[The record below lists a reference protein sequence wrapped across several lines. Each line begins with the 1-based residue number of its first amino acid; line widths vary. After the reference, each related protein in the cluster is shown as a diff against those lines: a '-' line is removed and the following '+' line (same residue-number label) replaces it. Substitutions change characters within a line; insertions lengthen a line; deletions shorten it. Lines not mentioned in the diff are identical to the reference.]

1 MRLIGRLFILII
13 AVAQVVFGSTAAK
26 AALPVFDPF
35 NYAQN
40 VLTQANTLKMTLNQV
55 RQLAYQL
62 QALELQTQSLR
73 AIPKGVWGEI
83 QSDLTALRQV
93 VERSQNIGYDD
104 LNLSA
109 EFPSAYP
116 GFATT
121 TNYVQAYKLWTRNAL
136 SGIQASLED
145 AGLQDRQTQTE
156 DGVLSKLQAMSDG
169 ATGHLQALQV
179 GNMIAVQQV
188 QQLQK
193 LRQLQM
199 AQIQA
204 LAGYLATQQQ
214 TQSSQYAALKAWL
227 DSSSAPAYRF

>member
-1 MRLIGRLFILII
+1 MRHLGKLFIVML
-13 AVAQVVFGSTAAK
+13 ASVQVLFGSTAAK

-40 VLTQANTLKMTLNQV
+40 VLTQANTLKTTLNQV

-62 QALELQTQSLR
+62 QALELQAKSLR
-73 AIPKGVWGEI
+73 VIPRGIWGEI

-116 GFATT
+116 GFASS
-121 TNYVQAYKLWTRNAL
+121 TNYVQAYKLWVRNSL
-136 SGIQASLED
+136 SGIEASLED
-145 AGLQDRQTQTE
+145 AGLQDRQMQTE
-156 DGVLSKLQAMSDG
+156 DGVLSQLQAMSDG

-179 GNMIAVQQV
+179 ANMIAVQQV
-188 QQLQK
+188 QQMQK

-227 DSSSAPAYRF
+227 DSSSAPAYKF